1 MLVAL
6 AAPVLAASSQ
16 LAAAQIAANPVA
28 AAPVAAC
35 VAEDGCVTTG
45 AAQLFALAD
54 KLFAAGDAAGA
65 ANILVALTQDKH
77 SELRSEAR
85 FRLAAVREKMGDL
98 AGAAKALRDLLAE
111 QPGANPARLE
121 LARIL
126 SLMGE
131 AKSAQ
136 AELAAAERAG
146 LPAEVEQTVRRFSNS
161 LAPPRRRGISLEFAS
176 GPDSNVN
183 RATGSQY
190 LDTIIAPFVLDAD
203 ARRRSGV
210 GFSASG
216 QAWMRNGV
224 GAIKWL
230 SQASLRA
237 DLFDKARFNDIQ
249 AGIDSGPQFNGRLG
263 LIRPALLVERRWYG
277 GRGYASGWGASLGW
291 QVLLGDKIQ
300 AGFGAARVR
309 QRVDRN
315 RFQDGWRSN
324 VNLTLSRALGKS
336 TTARATVRWGALDA
350 KVKPESLRQWGGDML
365 IANRFAGFTAF
376 VEAGYTHT
384 RGLAPLFLFGKERRD
399 RRIDLSA
406 GIILS
411 KLRLGGFSP
420 LLRITHTDSK
430 AAIQLYDYQ
439 RTRLDIGF
447 TQSF

>member
-1 MLVAL
+1 MRMILSISAL
-6 AAPVLAASSQ
+6 T
-16 LAAAQIAANPVA
+16 LAAAAPAIAAQSPAPCA
-28 AAPVAAC
+28 AGATC
-35 VAEDGCVTTG
+35 VEAN
-45 AAQLFALAD
+45 AAQLFA
-54 KLFAAGDAAGA
+54 A
-65 ANILVALTQDKH
+65 ANEFFTAGKYDDAVSILQALSHDKH
-77 SELRSEAR
+77 LELRLEAR
-85 FRLAAVREKMGDL
+85 FRLAAVYEKMGDL
-98 AGAAKALRDLLAE
+98 ERSADALRALLAE
-111 QPGANPARLE
+111 QPDANRARLE

-126 SLMGE
+126 SRLGD
-131 AKSAQ
+131 KR
-136 AELAAAERAG
+136 AARTEVALAERVG
-146 LPAEVEQTVRRFSNS
+146 LPPEVQATVRQFSTA
-161 LAPPRRRGISLEFAS
+161 LAPERRSGLSLELAS
-176 GPDSNVN
+176 GPDSNIN

-210 GFSASG
+210 GFSASA
-216 QAWMRNGV
+216 QAWLRNGV
-224 GAIKWL
+224 GAIDWL
-230 SQASLRA
+230 SQASLRT

-249 AGIDSGPQFNGRLG
+249 AGIDSGPQFKGRLG

-300 AGFGAARVR
+300 AEFGAARVR

-315 RFQDGWRSN
+315 RLQDGWRSN

-350 KVKPESLRQWGGDML
+350 KVKPESLRQWGGDLL
-365 IANRFAGFTAF
+365 IAHRFTGFSAF
-376 VEAGYTHT
+376 GEAGYTRT

-411 KLRLGGFSP
+411 KLKLGGFSP
-420 LLRITHTDSK
+420 LLRITHTVSK
-430 AAIQLYDYQ
+430 AEIQLYDYR

-447 TQSF
+447 THNF